1 MAMIGLRCMWTFL
14 GEDPTVDGEI
24 VKKMLPGSEEIED
37 RLVHFA
43 VRGRK
48 EVIKCNATFV
58 KSIEW

>member
-1 MAMIGLRCMWTFL
+1 MCGHIA

-24 VKKMLPGSEEIED
+24 VSKMLLGSEQIQE

-58 KSIEW
+58 KSIDW